1 MIEMETK
8 KCPHCNQILT
18 IDNFSYKDKS
28 HTKLS
33 SWCKECIKEKSKE
46 IRKNNIE
53 KYRKKARDNKN
64 KFYKIKREKL
74 NEYKKGGCI
83 ICGEKELVCLDFHHL
98 DSSEKDFDIGKQF
111 HIKQFSKIEEEIKK
125 CVVLC
130 ANCHRKVHANIIKL
144 QV

>member
-1 MIEMETK
+1 METK

-64 KFYKIKREKL
+64 KFYKIKK
-74 NEYKKGGCI
+74 
-83 ICGEKELVCLDFHHL
+83 
-98 DSSEKDFDIGKQF
+98 
-111 HIKQFSKIEEEIKK
+111 
-125 CVVLC
+125 VL
-130 ANCHRKVHANIIKL
+130 I
-144 QV
+144 

>member
-1 MIEMETK
+1 MSTLQS
-8 KCPHCNQILT
+8 N
-18 IDNFSYKDKS
+18 SY
-28 HTKLS
+28 
-33 SWCKECIKEKSKE
+33 
-46 IRKNNIE
+46 NIE

-98 DSSEKDFDIGKQF
+98 DSSEKDFGIGKQF

-144 QV
+144 QGWLLYYVKKDGNLTLTIGL

>member
-18 IDNFSYKDKS
+18 IDNLRNKDKC

-144 QV
+144 QG